1 MRRWP
6 QAGGK
11 ERRFLQRPMMDML
24 RAASERLSLHM
35 PGGQGAGPFG
45 TMDPYLLDTTEQTL
59 TDDLY
64 EPTGAIVKAQELAA
78 KSAGAAHTLMLSG
91 GSTAGMHAMLLYAAG
106 RGDQVILPRN
116 VHISALHL
124 CAVAGIEPVFVP
136 VCYTAAGRPYATPEA
151 YQQVMEAYPFAK
163 AALVLSP
170 DYYGTLG
177 PVEEVARLAH
187 EKGMLVLCDEAHG
200 AAMNWVHPENSALRR
215 GADLVIQSAHKTL
228 PALTASAWLHT
239 AENIDITLLR
249 KRLRMVQTSSPSFII
264 MLALDDARAWMDEHG
279 AQAGTVLEEALTAFR
294 REAARL
300 GYTDGQKLL
309 PPGMK
314 TDPLRLVLDA
324 PQGGFRLAEQLE
336 ELGID
341 VELSDAAG
349 IGCILSLMDGPRRL
363 EKLLDALRVIA
374 QQEQMARDT
383 TESHQKVNCIPAA
396 AIPAP
401 PPIPPRKMPLH
412 EAAFAPAQSIA
423 ISDAAGRIS
432 AGQVGLY
439 PPGVA
444 VLSAGEE
451 ITPEIVRWLTCM
463 PKDKLFGLDE
473 HGRLTCVR
481 EGV

>member
-1 MRRWP
+1 MRYGPLADR
-6 QAGGK
+6 K
-11 ERRFLQRPMMDML
+11 ERRILERPMMDML

-35 PGGQGAGPFG
+35 PGGQGRGPFG
-45 TMDPYLLDTTEQTL
+45 LIDPYLLDTTEQTV

-64 EPTGAIVKAQELAA
+64 EPIGAIVKAQELAA
-78 KSAGAAHTLMLSG
+78 RSAGAAHTLMLSG

-136 VCYTAAGRPYATPEA
+136 VCYTAAGRPYATPQA
-151 YQQVMEAYPFAK
+151 YAQVMEAHPHAK
-163 AALVLSP
+163 AVLVLSP

-177 PVEEVARLAH
+177 PVDAVAPLAH
-187 EKGMLVLCDEAHG
+187 EKGMLLLCDEAHG
-200 AAMNWVHPENSALRR
+200 AAMNWTHPENSALRR
-215 GADLVIQSAHKTL
+215 GADLVVQSAHKTL
-228 PALTASAWLHT
+228 PALTASAWLH
-239 AENIDITLLR
+239 AAQGIDIALLR
-249 KRLRMVQTSSPSFII
+249 KRLRMVQTSSPSFVI
-264 MLALDDARAWMDEHG
+264 MLALDDARAWMDEYG
-279 AQAGTVLEEALTAFR
+279 AQAGLALEEALSDFR
-294 REAARL
+294 KEAARL
-300 GYTDGQKLL
+300 GYTDGQAML
-309 PPGMK
+309 PEGMQ

-336 ELGID
+336 AMGID

-363 EKLLDALRVIA
+363 EKLLDALKKIS
-374 QQEQMARDT
+374 QQKTVCDT
-383 TESHQKVNCIPAA
+383 AV
-396 AIPAP
+396 IPAP
-401 PPIPPRKMPLH
+401 PSIPPRRLPLH
-412 EAAFAPAQSIA
+412 EAAFAPTEVIA
-423 ISDAAGRIS
+423 IPEATGRIS

-451 ITPEIVRWLTCM
+451 ITPEIVRWLEAM
-463 PKDKLFGLDE
+463 PKDQLFGLDE

>member
-1 MRRWP
+1 
-6 QAGGK
+6 
-11 ERRFLQRPMMDML
+11 MMEML
-24 RAASERLSLHM
+24 EKASGRLSLHM
-35 PGGQGAGPFG
+35 PGGQGKGPFG
-45 TMDPYLLDTTEQTL
+45 SIDPYLLDTTEQTV

-64 EPTGAIVKAQELAA
+64 TPTGAIVEAQRLAA
-78 KSAGAAHTLMLSG
+78 LSAGAAGTLMLSG

-106 RGDQVILPRN
+106 RGNQVILPRN
-116 VHISALHL
+116 VHISALHI

-136 VCYTAAGRPYATPEA
+136 VCFTAAGRPYATFEA
-151 YQQVMEAYPFAK
+151 YARVIGDHPRAK
-163 AALVLSP
+163 AVLVLSP

-177 PVEEVARLAH
+177 PVEEVAQLAH

-200 AAMNWVHPENSALRR
+200 AAMNWLHPENSALRR

-228 PALTASAWLHT
+228 PALTASAWLHG
-239 AENIDITLLR
+239 AEGIDIPLLR
-249 KRLRMVQTSSPSFII
+249 KRLRMVQTSSPSFIT
-264 MLALDDARAWMDEHG
+264 MLSLDDARAWMDEHG
-279 AQAGTVLEEALTAFR
+279 KAAGAAL
-294 REAARL
+294 EAALADFRKEAAKL

-309 PPGMK
+309 PEGLR

-341 VELSDAAG
+341 VELGDAAG
-349 IGCILSLMDGPRRL
+349 IGCILSLMDGPERLRRL
-363 EKLLDALRVIA
+363 LEALRQIDGSADV
-374 QQEQMARDT
+374 
-383 TESHQKVNCIPAA
+383 PAKA

-401 PPIPPRKMPLH
+401 PAIPPRRLPLH
-412 EAAFAPAQSIA
+412 EAAFAPTESLPIRE
-423 ISDAAGRIS
+423 AAGRIS

-451 ITPEIVRWLTCM
+451 ITPEIVNWLSAM
-463 PKDKLFGLDE
+463 PADKLFGLDE

-481 EGV
+481 DGG

>member
-1 MRRWP
+1 MRLYP

-11 ERRFLQRPMMDML
+11 ERVYLERPMMDML

-35 PGGQGAGPFG
+35 PGGQGSGPFG
-45 TMDPYLLDTTEQTL
+45 AMDPYLLDTTEQTV

-64 EPTGAIVKAQELAA
+64 APTGAIVKAQQLAA
-78 KSAGAAHTLMLSG
+78 QSAGAAYTLMLAG
-91 GSTAGMHAMLLYAAG
+91 GSTAGMHTMLLYAAG
-106 RGDQVILPRN
+106 RHDRVILPRN

-124 CAVAGIEPVFVP
+124 CAVAGIEPLFVP
-136 VCYTAAGRPYATPEA
+136 VSYTAAGRPYATAEA
-151 YQQVMEAYPFAK
+151 YQQVMEAHPEAK

-170 DYYGTLG
+170 DYYGTLA
-177 PVEEVARLAH
+177 PVEDVARLAH
-187 EKGMLVLCDEAHG
+187 EKGMLLLCDEAHG

-215 GADLVIQSAHKTL
+215 GADLVVQSAHKTL
-228 PALTASAWLHT
+228 PALTASAWLH
-239 AENIDITLLR
+239 AAQGIDIDLLR

-279 AQAGTVLEEALTAFR
+279 VKAGQALEEALAAFR
-294 REAARL
+294 KEAARL
-300 GYTDGQKLL
+300 GYTDGQALL
-309 PPGMK
+309 PEGMK
-314 TDPLRLVLDA
+314 ADPLRLVLDA

-336 ELGID
+336 ALGID

-363 EKLLDALRVIA
+363 EKLLDALKTIA
-374 QQEQMARDT
+374 QQTLADT
-383 TESHQKVNCIPAA
+383 AVAPLNASVAQPA
-396 AIPAP
+396 AIPASP
-401 PPIPPRKMPLH
+401 AIPPRKMPLS
-412 EAAFAPAQSIA
+412 EAAFAPAEPVA
-423 ISDAAGRIS
+423 ISQATGRIS
-432 AGQVGLY
+432 GGQVGLY

-451 ITPEIVRWLTCM
+451 ITPEIVSWLSSM
-463 PKDKLFGLDE
+463 PQDKLFGLDE

>member
-1 MRRWP
+1 MRLYP

-11 ERRFLQRPMMDML
+11 ERVYLQRPMMDML

-35 PGGQGAGPFG
+35 PGGQGSGPFG
-45 TMDPYLLDTTEQTL
+45 AMDPYLLDTTEQTV

-64 EPTGAIVKAQELAA
+64 APTGAIVKAQQLAA
-78 KSAGAAHTLMLSG
+78 KSAGAAHTLMLAG
-91 GSTAGMHAMLLYAAG
+91 GSTAGMHTMLLYAAG
-106 RGDQVILPRN
+106 RGDRVILPRN

-124 CAVAGIEPVFVP
+124 CAVAGIEPLFVP
-136 VCYTAAGRPYATPEA
+136 VSYTAAGRPYATAEA
-151 YQQVMEAYPFAK
+151 YQQVMEAHPEAK

-177 PVEEVARLAH
+177 PVEAVARLAH
-187 EKGMLVLCDEAHG
+187 EKGMLLLCDEAHG

-215 GADLVIQSAHKTL
+215 GADLVVQSAHKTL
-228 PALTASAWLHT
+228 PALTASAWLH
-239 AENIDITLLR
+239 AAQGIDIDLLR

-264 MLALDDARAWMDEHG
+264 MLALDDARAWMDEHC
-279 AQAGTVLEEALTAFR
+279 AQAGQALEEALAAFR
-294 REAARL
+294 KEAASL
-300 GYTDGQKLL
+300 GYTDGQALL
-309 PPGMK
+309 PEGMK
-314 TDPLRLVLDA
+314 ADPLRLVLDA

-336 ELGID
+336 ALGID

-363 EKLLDALRVIA
+363 EKLLDALSTIA
-374 QQEQMARDT
+374 GQ
-383 TESHQKVNCIPAA
+383 PAGDEPLT
-396 AIPAP
+396 IPAP
-401 PPIPPRKMPLH
+401 PAIPPRKMSLS
-412 EAAFAPAQSIA
+412 EAAFAPAEQIA
-423 ISDAAGRIS
+423 ISQATGRIS
-432 AGQVGLY
+432 GGQVGLY

-451 ITPEIVRWLTCM
+451 ITPEIVSWLSSM
-463 PKDKLFGLDE
+463 PQDKLFGLDE